1 MASRVSVY
9 RQTLCVYAM
18 YCERCWRA
26 VQCCVHRRPAS
37 RLSVCCVNH
46 PPAPVGKCGS
56 KASGRCHVKQG
67 RGLTMSA
74 VRSSAQVSTGQH
86 RDADDGR
93 AGETAFGTTSCLYI
107 YWCWCSFNNLL
118 SLLEHKA
125 VRVCGMKHFLKGYRS
140 NCIVPKTSGPARRG
154 AALRGMR
161 GMRSSVAQYC
171 GRYQLYLGWK

>member
-9 RQTLCVYAM
+9 RQTLLCVCVCNVLRAM
-18 YCERCWRA
+18 LE
-26 VQCCVHRRPAS
+26 S
-37 RLSVCCVNH
+37 
-46 PPAPVGKCGS
+46 
-56 KASGRCHVKQG
+56 
-67 RGLTMSA
+67 SA
-74 VRSSAQVSTGQH
+74 VLCTPPPGLPAFCVLCQPSPGPSGKVWQQGQRSLPCKAGSGVNDVRSPQLSTGQH